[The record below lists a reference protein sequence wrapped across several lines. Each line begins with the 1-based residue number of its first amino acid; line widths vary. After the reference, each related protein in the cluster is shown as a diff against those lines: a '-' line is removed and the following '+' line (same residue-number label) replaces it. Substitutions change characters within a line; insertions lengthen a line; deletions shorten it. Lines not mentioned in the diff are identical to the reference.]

1 MKKCQEKIMYQLFCD
16 SNCELWYTT
25 VKELGLNVIRMP
37 YTLEDQQELFY
48 DLGETHDFKSFFD
61 KMRAGVVPKT
71 QALNEFDYIEYFEP
85 VLAAGEDIIY
95 VHFSRNMSG
104 TFAQMD
110 QAIAELKEKY
120 PNRKISVVD
129 TKSISIGEAL
139 IVYEAALLWKRG
151 ATDEE
156 VVKFVEDNRQNYTV
170 YFTVKDLTQLKR
182 GGRISSISYV
192 AGTILNI
199 KPVLCVE
206 ENGTLMKY
214 GTAKGAKAAL
224 KTLVSR
230 VKEIGSQIFDHPIII
245 AYADAEESADE
256 LKQMLISEFGD
267 KLTIWTQQ
275 VGPTV
280 GSHCGAG
287 TVGIAFHSTKR

>member
-1 MKKCQEKIMYQLFCD
+1 MSRFFCD
-16 SNCELWYTT
+16 TNSELWYTHAD
-25 VKELGLNVIRMP
+25 KLGLDVIAMP
-37 YTLEDQQELFY
+37 YSLDGEESAY
-48 DLGETHDFKSFFD
+48 DLGRNTDFKAFYNSLKKGAD
-61 KMRAGVVPKT
+61 AKT
-71 QALNEFDYIEYFEP
+71 QALNVQNYIDYFEP

-110 QAIAELKEKY
+110 QAIVELKGKY

-139 IVYEAALLWKRG
+139 IVYEAALLWKNG

-182 GGRISSISYV
+182 GGRISSVSYV

-224 KTLVSR
+224 KALVSR

>member
-1 MKKCQEKIMYQLFCD
+1 MSRFFCD
-16 SNCELWYTT
+16 TNSELWYT
-25 VKELGLNVIRMP
+25 VADELGLDVIAMP
-37 YTLEDQQELFY
+37 YSLDGEESDY
-48 DLGETHDFKSFFD
+48 DLGRNTDFKAFYNSLKKGAD
-61 KMRAGVVPKT
+61 AKT
-71 QALNEFDYIEYFEP
+71 QALNVQNYIDYFEP

-139 IVYEAALLWKRG
+139 IVYEAALLWKNG

-156 VVKFVEDNRQNYTV
+156 IVKFVEDNRQNYTV

-206 ENGTLMKY
+206 ENGTLSKY
-214 GTAKGAKAAL
+214 ATAKGAKPAL

-230 VKEIGSQIFDHPIII
+230 VKEIGSQIFDHPIIVTH
-245 AYADAEESADE
+245 ADAEESADE

>member
-1 MKKCQEKIMYQLFCD
+1 MSRFFCD
-16 SNCELWYTT
+16 TNSELWFTFAD
-25 VKELGLNVIRMP
+25 ELGLDVIAMP
-37 YTLEDQQELFY
+37 YSLDGEESAY
-48 DLGETHDFKSFFD
+48 DLGRNTDFKAFYNSLKKGAD
-61 KMRAGVVPKT
+61 AKT
-71 QALNEFDYIEYFEP
+71 QALNMQNYIDYFEP

-110 QAIAELKEKY
+110 QAIAELKGKY

-139 IVYEAALLWKRG
+139 IVYEAALLWKNG

-156 VVKFVEDNRQNYTV
+156 IVKFVEDNRQNYTV

-182 GGRISSISYV
+182 GGRISSVSYV

-224 KTLVSR
+224 KALVSR
-230 VKEIGSQIFDHPIII
+230 VKEIGSQIFDHPIIVTH
-245 AYADAEESADE
+245 ADAEESADE

>member
-1 MKKCQEKIMYQLFCD
+1 MSRFFCD
-16 SNCELWYTT
+16 TNSELWYT
-25 VKELGLNVIRMP
+25 VADELGLDVIAMP
-37 YTLEDQQELFY
+37 YSLDGEESAY
-48 DLGETHDFKSFFD
+48 DLGRNTDFKAFYNSLKKGAD
-61 KMRAGVVPKT
+61 AKT
-71 QALNEFDYIEYFEP
+71 QALNVQNYIDYFEP

-110 QAIAELKEKY
+110 QAIAELKGKY

-139 IVYEAALLWKRG
+139 IVYDAALLWKNG

-156 VVKFVEDNRQNYTV
+156 IVKFVEDNRQNYTV

-182 GGRISSISYV
+182 GGRISSVSYV

-224 KTLVSR
+224 KALVSR

-245 AYADAEESADE
+245 THADAEESADE

-275 VGPTV
+275 IGPTV

>member
-1 MKKCQEKIMYQLFCD
+1 MSRFFCD
-16 SNCELWYTT
+16 TNSELWYT
-25 VKELGLNVIRMP
+25 VADELGLDVIAMP
-37 YTLEDQQELFY
+37 YSLDGEESAY
-48 DLGETHDFKSFFD
+48 DLGRNTDFKAFYNSLKKGAD
-61 KMRAGVVPKT
+61 AKT
-71 QALNEFDYIEYFEP
+71 QALNMQNYIDYFEP

-110 QAIAELKEKY
+110 QAIAELKGKY

-139 IVYEAALLWKRG
+139 IVYEAALLWKNG

-156 VVKFVEDNRQNYTV
+156 IVKFVEDNRQNYTV

-182 GGRISSISYV
+182 GGRISSVSYV

-199 KPVLCVE
+199 KPVLCVG

-245 AYADAEESADE
+245 THADAEESADE

-275 VGPTV
+275 IGPTV

>member
-1 MKKCQEKIMYQLFCD
+1 MSRFFCD
-16 SNCELWYTT
+16 TNSELWYT
-25 VKELGLNVIRMP
+25 VADELGLDVIAMP
-37 YTLEDQQELFY
+37 YSLDGEESAY
-48 DLGETHDFKSFFD
+48 DLGRNTDFKAFYNSLKKGAD
-61 KMRAGVVPKT
+61 AKT
-71 QALNEFDYIEYFEP
+71 QALNMQNYIDYFEP

-139 IVYEAALLWKRG
+139 IVYEAALLWKNG

-156 VVKFVEDNRQNYTV
+156 IVKFVEDNRQNYTV

-182 GGRISSISYV
+182 GGRISSVSYV

-224 KTLVSR
+224 KALVSR

-245 AYADAEESADE
+245 THADAEESADE

-275 VGPTV
+275 IGPTV

>member
-1 MKKCQEKIMYQLFCD
+1 MSRFFCD
-16 SNCELWYTT
+16 TNSELWYTHAD
-25 VKELGLNVIRMP
+25 ELGLDVIAMP
-37 YTLEDQQELFY
+37 YSLDGEESAY
-48 DLGETHDFKSFFD
+48 DLGRNTDFKAFYNSLKKGAD
-61 KMRAGVVPKT
+61 AKT
-71 QALNEFDYIEYFEP
+71 QALNVQNYIDYFEP

-139 IVYEAALLWKRG
+139 IVYEAALLWKNG

-182 GGRISSISYV
+182 GGRISSVSYV

-224 KTLVSR
+224 KALVSR

-245 AYADAEESADE
+245 THADAEESADE

-275 VGPTV
+275 IGPTV